1 MIFVLA
7 AASALNLSAA
17 PAPFGNARHPV
28 TSEVARSAPMRR
40 EPPREPPKGDFL
52 GVAYGFYRTVV
63 TPIDG
68 PRCSH
73 RPTCSAYAREAV
85 RLHGLVGLWLAY
97 DRLLRDSHSSAARRL
112 PVAFQHGRIVFLDPL
127 EESTFWLP

>member
-7 AASALNLSAA
+7 AASALNLSAS
-17 PAPFGNARHPV
+17 PPPFGSARHPV
-28 TSEVARSAPMRR
+28 TREVSSAAPARR
-40 EPPREPPKGDFL
+40 EPPTGDFL

-85 RLHGLVGLWLAY
+85 SRHGLVGLWLAY
-97 DRLLRDSHSSAARRL
+97 DRLLRGVHSSAVRQL
-112 PVAFQHGRIVFLDPL
+112 PVAVQHGRIVFLDPL
-127 EESTFWLP
+127 GESTFWLP

>member
-7 AASALNLSAA
+7 AASALHLSAS
-17 PAPFGNARHPV
+17 PPPFGTARHPV
-28 TSEVARSAPMRR
+28 TREVSSAALMRR
-40 EPPREPPKGDFL
+40 EPPTGDFL

-63 TPIDG
+63 TQIDG
-68 PRCSH
+68 PRCAH

-85 RLHGLVGLWLAY
+85 SRHGLVGIWLAY
-97 DRLLRDSHSSAARRL
+97 DRLLRGNHSSSVRQL
-112 PVAFQHGRIVFLDPL
+112 PIALQHGRIVFLDPL